1 MSTFEQPVTN
11 KELDDS
17 IGRPATEIDRHM
29 AIGQASTEVDQD
41 IYSDIAFEHSEAIAD
56 NIGDPY
62 MIGRIIIAARKQWI
76 ADHASRALYGK
87 AGFIKA
93 DEVNV

>member
-1 MSTFEQPVTN
+1 MTPVTN

-29 AIGQASTEVDQD
+29 AIGQASTEVDRD

-56 NIGDPY
+56 NIGNAEA
-62 MIGRIIIAARKQWI
+62 IGRIIIAARKQWI
-76 ADHASRALYGK
+76 ADQASRALYGK
-87 AGFIKA
+87 AGLIKA
-93 DEVNV
+93 DDVVVA

>member
-1 MSTFEQPVTN
+1 MQAATD
-11 KELDDS
+11 KELDQFY
-17 IGRPATEIDRHM
+17 GREVTEIDRHM

-41 IYSDIAFEHSEAIAD
+41 IYSDIVFEHSESIAD

-76 ADHASRALYGK
+76 ADQASRALYGK
-87 AGFIKA
+87 AGLIKA

>member
-1 MSTFEQPVTN
+1 MPPVTN
-11 KELDDS
+11 SELNQFY
-17 IGRPATEIDRHM
+17 GRDVAEIDRHM

-76 ADHASRALYGK
+76 ADQASRALYGK
-87 AGFIKA
+87 AGLIK
-93 DEVNV
+93 DSEVNV